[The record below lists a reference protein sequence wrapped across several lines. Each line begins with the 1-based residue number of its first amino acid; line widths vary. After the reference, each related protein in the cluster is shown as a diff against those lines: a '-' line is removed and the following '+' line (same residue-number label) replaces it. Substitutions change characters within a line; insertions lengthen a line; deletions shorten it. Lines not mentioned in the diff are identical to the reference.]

1 MRFTDKLI
9 ATIKKAYEH
18 YAVHKNRQ
26 YLDLRELINSAD
38 IVTDNEEVVNLGKR
52 LEGDGLVIFH
62 LKYGKYGTPHIYL
75 TSDGIDKCESGVLFD
90 IDTIQPDNAAAITV
104 NTAPANDQPTSTD
117 EIKNSVTQE
126 IMEPEL
132 ASDVIPP
139 VNTSATSEV
148 VFNEPDNGA
157 GKLPTKN
164 TETFIENKAVPEF
177 LAAPTD
183 ANGQRAATLLEL
195 LHEIKIA
202 ASLNEDLR
210 VREVKELMERI
221 EEISVYIKAQSK
233 IPKYGFNDFLLA
245 INEIEP
251 MDNFIPR
258 LEKYLP

>member
-90 IDTIQPDNAAAITV
+90 VETILPDTEPAITV
-104 NTAPANDQPTSTD
+104 NTAPANDQPTSAD
-117 EIKNSVTQE
+117 EIKHIVTPE
-126 IMEPEL
+126 IMEPEMVN
-132 ASDVIPP
+132 DVLPP
-139 VNTSATSEV
+139 VKISEPL
-148 VFNEPDNGA
+148 EIEHKKADSGT
-157 GKLPTKN
+157 GKPVANNSENL
-164 TETFIENKAVPEF
+164 IENKPVPEPSV
-177 LAAPTD
+177 APID
-183 ANGQRAATLLEL
+183 ANSQRSATFLEL
-195 LHEIKIA
+195 LHEIKVA

-221 EEISVYIKAQSK
+221 EEISVYIKAQNK
-233 IPKYGFNDFLLA
+233 IPKYGFSDFLLFM
-245 INEIEP
+245 NEIEP

-258 LEKYLP
+258 LEKFLS